1 MNMSMK
7 YKVKFIGTALAG
19 ALLAACA
26 SSNEAYEAPSYAS
39 MYDGD
44 TYRVICTGAEN
55 RDIYVRYNALETFY
69 RADDTLKTR
78 DEFCRENAMGA
89 SQRGS
94 GS

>member
-1 MNMSMK
+1 MNK
-7 YKVKFIGTALAG
+7 LLKFRLIYVAPILAG
-19 ALLAACA
+19 AFLSACA
-26 SSNEAYEAPSYAS
+26 SSGDNYAAPSYAS

-55 RDIYVRYNALETFY
+55 REIYVRYNALDTFY

-94 GS
+94 VN